1 MPTPPQPALDR
12 TSRRLILRDHVG
24 NADVRA
30 FVDAAGWTF
39 VGQIDRDL
47 EHGIGYEAKWSTDGG
62 DAHYVV
68 DEFADVVY
76 LLAPDAAHASIENA
90 LSVWTLDELIEDSYV
105 HVYPAG
111 WAKSVLRLGAGA
123 PVVADERVLDHLVF
137 SAQHAD
143 VPVRR
148 AALWAMV
155 YAAWPEFTEALTAL
169 ARDEDP
175 GIAREALDALE
186 LLSAAQAGGR

>member
-12 TSRRLILRDHVG
+12 TTRRLILRDHVG
-24 NADVRA
+24 NAEIRA
-30 FVDAAGWTF
+30 FVDASGWTF
-39 VGQIDRDL
+39 VGEIDRDP
-47 EHGIGYEAKWSTDGG
+47 EQGIGYEAKWATVGG

-90 LSVWTLDELIEDSYV
+90 LSVWTLDELVEDSYV

-111 WAKSVLRLGAGA
+111 WAKSALRLGAGA
-123 PVVADERVLDHLVF
+123 PVVAEERVVDHLMY
-137 SAQHAD
+137 SSRYADAQ
-143 VPVRR
+143 VRR

-155 YAAWPEFTEALTAL
+155 YTAWPEFTETLTAL

-175 GIAREALDALE
+175 EVAREALAASE
-186 LLSAAQAGGR
+186 LLNAAQAGRR